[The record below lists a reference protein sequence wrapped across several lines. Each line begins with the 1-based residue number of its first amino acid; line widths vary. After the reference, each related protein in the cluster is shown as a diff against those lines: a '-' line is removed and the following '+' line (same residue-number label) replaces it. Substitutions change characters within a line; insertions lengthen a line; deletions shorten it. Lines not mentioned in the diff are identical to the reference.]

1 MSTALAAAPFLLA
14 AIAQAAPAEIVV
26 HPDTELNRIDQRIYG
41 QFLEH
46 IYHSVVDG
54 LWGQLVRGPS
64 FEEPA
69 IDIGDEWTVKNG
81 AWSHVGH
88 ELRVPG
94 DGVDLHVLTGDPAW
108 TDYTLRVQARK
119 EEGQEGFLIIF
130 RALDDDNFYWWNLGG
145 WGNQYSAVEREENGR
160 RGRVEGT
167 RTDTTIAAGRWYDVE
182 IRVQGNQIECYLD
195 GDQLCAFEDNDLGH
209 GRVGLGSWATAVRYR
224 DLAVIRDDE
233 TVYKTVPRE
242 AGDSVS
248 GMWQKCPQKSP
259 VEVTWTDEL
268 PLNSARCQHLRSES
282 TQGGITQTGLPLE
295 AGVEYT
301 GSIWLRGSGRVLVG
315 LDDTDKP
322 FWHHFRVDSRSWQE
336 FPLAFAPVQTTD
348 NGRLAILVTPESGVY
363 VDQCTLY
370 RADTPYRPRVF
381 ERVKAIR
388 PAFIRWPGGCYAER
402 YRWKDAI
409 GPHKDRVTKPNYT
422 WGGLDPNHFGTAEFV
437 QLCRD
442 VDAEPVIV
450 LNIGHLEPPDQLD
463 AYVQEALDWVEYCN
477 GGPDTDWGRRRAQHG
492 HPEPFNVLYW
502 EIGNETWRMG
512 VEAYAER
519 VKVFVDALREKD
531 PRLEYLVCGSAGHN
545 LDWNRGLLERAATHM
560 DYLSVHHYMAG
571 SFEDE
576 MRNGVEYPEFLN
588 ATAGLIAQSPNP
600 DVKIA
605 VTEWNQQSV
614 ALRTGLYAGLVLNGF
629 ERYGDAVAMSCP
641 ALFIRKQDA
650 PAWNNAF
657 INHDSSRVFVAPN
670 YLVMKLYRDHY
681 APSRIACD
689 APESLNVIAT
699 RDHDTDAVILKIV
712 NPSATEDVTAR
723 ITIDGVANPAFT
735 QYRIWSPDINDQN
748 SLRQP
753 DKIRIEE
760 SQTGPDVTFPAH
772 SVTLLRTKRSLREE
786 RTAWSAA

>member
-1 MSTALAAAPFLLA
+1 MSTALAAVPFLLA
-14 AIAQAAPAEIVV
+14 AIAQVAPAEIAV
-26 HPDTELNRIDQRIYG
+26 HPDTELNRVDERIYG

-69 IDIGDEWTVKNG
+69 IDIGDEWSVRNG
-81 AWSHVGH
+81 AWRHVGE
-88 ELRVPG
+88 EL
-94 DGVDLHVLTGDPAW
+94 GVSGHGTDLHVFTGDPAW
-108 TDYTLRVQARK
+108 ADYTLHVEAMK
-119 EEGQEGFLIIF
+119 DNGQEGFLILF
-130 RALDDDNFYWWNLGG
+130 RAVDYDNFYWWNLGG
-145 WGNQYSAVEREENGR
+145 WGNQYSAVEREDNGR
-160 RGRVEGT
+160 RRRVEGT
-167 RTDTTIAAGRWYDVE
+167 RTDTTIAADRWYDIE

-195 GDQLCAFEDNDLGH
+195 GDQLCAFEDTDLGH

-224 DLAVIRDDE
+224 NLTVIHNDQTLFKMDARQ
-233 TVYKTVPRE
+233 

-248 GMWQKCPQKSP
+248 ALWQKWKKTSP
-259 VEVTWTDEL
+259 LEATWTDEL
-268 PLNSARCQHLRSES
+268 PLNSAHCQRLRSERV
-282 TQGGITQTGLPLE
+282 QAGITQTGLPVE
-295 AGVEYT
+295 AGVEYR
-301 GSIWLRGSGRVLVG
+301 GSVWLRGSGRVLLG
-315 LDDTDKP
+315 LDDTGMPAWRDFKVNTP
-322 FWHHFRVDSRSWQE
+322 SWQE
-336 FPLAFAPVQTTD
+336 YPFTFTPVRTTD
-348 NGRLAILVTPESGVY
+348 NARLGILITPESDVY
-363 VDQCTLY
+363 LDQCTLY
-370 RADTPYRPRVF
+370 RAETRLRPAVF

-409 GPHKDRVTKPNYT
+409 GPQKDRVTKPNYT
-422 WGGLDPNHFGTAEFV
+422 WGGLDPNYFGTREFI

-442 VDAEPVIV
+442 VGAEPVIV
-450 LNIGHLEPPDQLD
+450 LNIGHHDPPEQLA

-477 GGPDTDWGRRRAQHG
+477 GGPDTEWGRRRIEHG
-492 HPEPFNVLYW
+492 YTEPFNVVYW
-502 EIGNETWRMG
+502 EIGNETWVMG

-531 PRLEYLVCGSAGHN
+531 ARLEYLVCGSGGHN

-588 ATAGLIAQSPNP
+588 ATAGLIARSANP
-600 DVKIA
+600 GIKIA

-699 RDHDTDAVILKIV
+699 RDHYAVILKVV
-712 NPSATEDVTAR
+712 NPSATDDVTAR

-735 QYRIWSPDINDQN
+735 QYRVWSPDINDQN
-748 SLRQP
+748 SLGQP
-753 DKIRIEE
+753 NKIRIEE
-760 SQTGPDVTFPAH
+760 SQTGPEVTFPAH
-772 SVTLLRTKRSLREE
+772 SVTLLRTSG
-786 RTAWSAA
+786 